1 MVKAMEE
8 IEGETDCIKLL
19 LCKLKPFIWAM
30 QKAVI
35 KKIDHQDTVDEDDH
49 EAKKIHSRK
58 AVLFKY
64 LPDLNEF
71 KNNGMECE
79 DKYNRC
85 KIF

>member
-1 MVKAMEE
+1 MEE

-19 LCKLKPFIWAM
+19 LCKVKPFIWAM

-35 KKIDHQDTVDEDDH
+35 KKIDDQQDAPDEDDK
-49 EAKKIHSRK
+49 AKKTAHSRK
-58 AVLFKY
+58 AILFKY
-64 LPDLNEF
+64 LPDINEF

-79 DKYNRC
+79 EKYNRC